1 MSKRI
6 GKKGKG
12 KVSKKAEK
20 RKNPLFE
27 KRPRN
32 FRIGNDI

>member
-1 MSKRI
+1 MSKKFA
-6 GKKGKG
+6 KKGKG
-12 KVSKKAEK
+12 KVTKKAEK
-20 RKNPLFE
+20 KRNPLFE